1 MEQCKPVSTP
11 LPTSKKFSAYKGAP
25 LSAKEATRYQSTVG
39 GLKYLTLTRPDLSFL
54 AKKVC
59 QFLHA
64 STTNHMKAAKRIL
77 RYVQGTITLGLKFRT
92 DSSLRINAF
101 LDADWVGCPDDRCST
116 GSFAIYLGS
125 NLLSWSAHK
134 QATVSHSSTEPEL
147 VGLFFFPLFAS
158 IADHFNISLC

>member
-1 MEQCKPVSTP
+1 
-11 LPTSKKFSAYKGAP
+11 
-25 LSAKEATRYQSTVG
+25 
-39 GLKYLTLTRPDLSFL
+39 
-54 AKKVC
+54 
-59 QFLHA
+59 
-64 STTNHMKAAKRIL
+64 MKAAKRIL

-92 DSSLRINAF
+92 NSSLRINAF
-101 LDADWVGCPDDRCST
+101 LDADWVGCPDDRRST

-125 NLLSWSAHK
+125 NLLSWSTHK